1 MREIHL
7 GGMRQG
13 LWDWMLDLR
22 KREESQKIPQSEQVA
37 EWWGHLLREGELGLK
52 QFEYGGHTKLS
63 FG

>member
-1 MREIHL
+1 
-7 GGMRQG
+7 
-13 LWDWMLDLR
+13 MLDSR
-22 KREESQKIPQSEQVA
+22 KREESQKISRTRQVT